1 MGKDFLITDRLR
13 NCSRRKKRE
22 IVSRMGEASSGKI
35 LFIFFLSYSLIALIA
50 ISAININVFFKT

>member
-22 IVSRMGEASSGKI
+22 IVSRMGEASNGKI
-35 LFIFFLSYSLIALIA
+35 LFIFFLSRTSSCRLLRLLQ
-50 ISAININVFFKT
+50 